1 MADLLE
7 RTSSKSGYDI
17 DLSKRELPDR
27 DDDGRPLRTGTL
39 FLRRYLS
46 LYHIIHLSAFYDI
59 VDTYELQNSVHSYII
74 FRIACQDA
82 DLSEIMS
89 SRNCMDRIRAH
100 HHRCYWLRS
109 ALFGLEYGSAGLDCR
124 ALSAAVICSC
134 HLFHI
139 SSSGR
144 LLQVSQLRD
153 WEAQLHL
160 HGCCQSKFRRAPIAV
175 CGVVQYSNLIG
186 TAIGY
191 TITSSISMVAINR
204 SNCFHKKGKNSVCHV
219 SNNPYMILFGLIEII
234 LSQIPDFNKLW
245 WLSIVAAIMSISY
258 ASIGLGLGVGKATE
272 TGHSY
277 GTLDGVSVE
286 ERSQKVWLVFQALG
300 DVAFAY
306 AFSMILIEIQDTIK
320 NPPPENRTMK
330 KATLLGVCTTTVFYM
345 LSGCI
350 GYAAF
355 GNDAPGNLLTGF
367 GFYNPFWLI
376 DLANACIVVHLI
388 GAYQVFTQPVYA
400 FVENWVKKLCP
411 KSNFIHKEHVVTI
424 PKYGPF
430 PVNLFRLV
438 WRTAF
443 VVFTTLV
450 AMLLPFFNDILG
462 ILGATAFWP
471 LTVYFPIEMYIAQMR
486 IGKWTREWIALETV
500 SMICLVISLAG
511 LIGSI
516 EGVVNDLKVYKPFK
530 TEY

>member
-1 MADLLE
+1 MADLE
-7 RTSSKSGYDI
+7 MIARAPSYDRVSSKGLQGH
-17 DLSKRELPDR
+17 DLADR
-27 DDDGRPLRTGTL
+27 DDDGRPKRTGTVWTASAHIITAVIGSGV
-39 FLRRYLS
+39 LS
-46 LYHIIHLSAFYDI
+46 LAWS
-59 VDTYELQNSVHSYII
+59 
-74 FRIACQDA
+74 
-82 DLSEIMS
+82 M
-89 SRNCMDRIRAH
+89 
-100 HHRCYWLRS
+100 
-109 ALFGLEYGSAGLDCR
+109 
-124 ALSAAVICSC
+124 
-134 HLFHI
+134 
-139 SSSGR
+139 
-144 LLQVSQLRD
+144 
-153 WEAQLHL
+153 AQLGWIAGPIVL
-160 HGCCQSKFRRAPIAV
+160 LSFAVVTYFTSLLLADCYRSPDSETGKRNYTYMDAVRANLGGVQIAV
-175 CGVVQYSNLIG
+175 CGFVQYSNLIG

-204 SNCFHKKGKNSVCHV
+204 SNCFHNKGKHSPCHV

-245 WLSIVAAIMSISY
+245 WLSILAAIMSLSY
-258 ASIGLGLGVGKATE
+258 STIGLGLGVGKATE

-277 GTLDGVSVE
+277 GTLDGISIGAVGTS
-286 ERSQKVWLVFQALG
+286 KKIWLVFQALG

-306 AFSMILIEIQDTIK
+306 AFSMILIEIQDTVRS
-320 NPPPENRTMK
+320 PPPENRTMK
-330 KATLLGVCTTTVFYM
+330 KATLLGVSTTTVFYM

-367 GFYNPFWLI
+367 GFYNPYWLV
-376 DLANACIVVHLI
+376 DFANACIVVHLI

-400 FVENWVKKLCP
+400 FVENWLKGRCP
-411 KSNFIHKEHVVTI
+411 KSNFINKEHMVNI
-424 PKYGPF
+424 PKYGPY

-471 LTVYFPIEMYIAQMR
+471 LTVYFPMEMYIAQKR
-486 IGKWTREWIALETV
+486 IGRWTRQWIVLETI
-500 SMICLVISLAG
+500 SMVCLVVSLAA